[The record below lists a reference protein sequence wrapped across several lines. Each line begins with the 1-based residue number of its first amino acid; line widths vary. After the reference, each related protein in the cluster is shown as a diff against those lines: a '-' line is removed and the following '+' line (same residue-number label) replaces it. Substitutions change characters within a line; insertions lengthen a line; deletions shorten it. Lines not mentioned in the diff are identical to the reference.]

1 MGIYSRYIFPRLMN
15 WGLSHEVV
23 TRLRKSLLNEVEGRI
38 LEIGF
43 GTGLNLPHYPERVQ
57 LFALEPNPGM
67 LPMVARARK
76 TTSKAYSLCLADAQ
90 RIPFRSESFD
100 GAVSCWTLCS
110 IADVDRA
117 IDEIRRVLRPRGR
130 FFILEHGLSRE
141 PSIQRWQHRLTPLQ
155 KRLGDG
161 CHLNRDMKD
170 LVESRGFQ
178 FIELEEAYQEKAPR
192 IFGYFYRGI
201 AVRR

>member
-15 WGLSHEVV
+15 WGLSHSEV
-23 TRLRKSLLNEVEGRI
+23 TRLRKALLRDVEGKI

-43 GTGLNLPHYPERVQ
+43 GTGLNLPHYSPGVQ

-67 LPMVARARK
+67 LPLIDRARK
-76 TTSKAYSLCLADAQ
+76 SSEKTFTLCLGDAQ

-100 GAVSCWTLCS
+100 AAVSCWTLCS
-110 IADVDRA
+110 IADVGRA
-117 IDEIRRVLRPRGR
+117 LDEIRRILRPRGR

-141 PSIQRWQHRLTPLQ
+141 PSIQRWQHRLTPVQ

-161 CHLNRDMKD
+161 CHLNRDMKN